1 MYDQNEDGKLEM
13 LDLGTFQDKLFK
25 NLHLNEDAKSE
36 DEPSKL
42 YTEIRKLIE
51 EHMKRQIYSKRG
63 IASKEINDEV
73 FSVIL
78 GGESVLGLVISIKPK

>member
-13 LDLGTFQDKLFK
+13 FDLGMFQDKLFK
-25 NLHLNEDAKSE
+25 TLKLNENTKSE
-36 DEPSKL
+36 DEVPKL
-42 YTEIRKLIE
+42 YTEIRKLID
-51 EHMKRQIYSKRG
+51 EHMRRQIYNKRG

-78 GGESVLGLVISIKPK
+78 GGESVLGLVSLIEQ